1 MQTPQRLEEKNGST
15 ETLIY
20 NLSRRQHT
28 KNIRI
33 YMYTQWN
40 WKSDI
45 EIGACCLINLFLI
58 WFPTI
63 CNAIK
68 Q

>member
-1 MQTPQRLEEKNGST
+1 MQVQNRVTKKMQTPQRLEEKNGST

-33 YMYTQWN
+33 YMYTQ
-40 WKSDI
+40 
-45 EIGACCLINLFLI
+45 
-58 WFPTI
+58 
-63 CNAIK
+63 
-68 Q
+68 